1 MRQLVAAL
9 SAVVLGL
16 IMFSPQP
23 ALAQDVAK
31 AEGLVEMPDAKADIA
46 YIRPGVDWG
55 KYKTFYVHSL
65 AVTPEAQDATPDT
78 LSMRSHLGESYVLA
92 DKDIDALGDLYLE
105 ETRKELERKGMF
117 EVVDEPQADSLIV
130 VAAIVDI
137 YMTAPIERTR
147 RMESARGGTVTPY
160 AGSLTVSAALA
171 DGETGQVLARVLD
184 RRYPHQMWRKN
195 TRINNAHDA
204 RQIFQ
209 AWARQLRS
217 RLDDFQ
223 SGKVEAP

>member
-1 MRQLVAAL
+1 
-9 SAVVLGL
+9 
-16 IMFSPQP
+16 
-23 ALAQDVAK
+23 
-31 AEGLVEMPDAKADIA
+31 
-46 YIRPGVDWG
+46 
-55 KYKTFYVHSL
+55 
-65 AVTPEAQDATPDT
+65 
-78 LSMRSHLGESYVLA
+78 
-92 DKDIDALGDLYLE
+92 
-105 ETRKELERKGMF
+105 
-117 EVVDEPQADSLIV
+117 
-130 VAAIVDI
+130 
-137 YMTAPIERTR
+137 
-147 RMESARGGTVTPY
+147 MESARGGTVTPY